1 MRINFFDTACQ
12 EPPITATIFGIC
24 DDQDGSKAYTD
35 ILESNTWVAT
45 VENPEAK
52 TITFTAI
59 DGCIE
64 ILRGDGN
71 QERKCDA
78 MLSYTD
84 TIVFVELKDVNK
96 RWIHDAIEQLEIT
109 IQNFRANYDLSLY
122 KHKRAFACNKKQPN
136 YAVIEQVTKRHFFE
150 TYRVRLN
157 VQAVIKV

>member
-78 MLSYTD
+78 FLHRHYC
-84 TIVFVELKDVNK
+84 FC
-96 RWIHDAIEQLEIT
+96 RIERCQ
-109 IQNFRANYDLSLY
+109 
-122 KHKRAFACNKKQPN
+122 
-136 YAVIEQVTKRHFFE
+136 
-150 TYRVRLN
+150 
-157 VQAVIKV
+157 